1 MNITLDLGKYL
12 VLPMITQPQ
21 LGIITKPLTD
31 IDYVHTSNMINTLT
45 VSQWATKGIIN
56 ICTYREYTE
65 TSHSST
71 SITTI
76 V

>member
-31 IDYVHTSNMINTLT
+31 IDYVRQI
-45 VSQWATKGIIN
+45 
-56 ICTYREYTE
+56 
-65 TSHSST
+65 
-71 SITTI
+71 
-76 V
+76 